1 MPIRTASKSNG
12 LKLILL
18 EFSDTARYTSL
29 MRRLIFWLPLV
40 CSLTLALPVGAATG
54 RVIKVLPLFMDQ
66 NGQHTLSP
74 SLYER
79 DAYQAE
85 LRRHPDKRAG
95 LLFEV
100 QWKTK
105 GKAATT
111 LKVRVELRGTASGA
125 LAKEYVLEKTVEPG
139 KWFSRWTPLKLEG
152 QEYLEFGEVT
162 AWRATLLEGDRVIG
176 EQRSFLW

>member
-1 MPIRTASKSNG
+1 MPIRTASKSNAPQ
-12 LKLILL
+12 LILL
-18 EFSDTARYTSL
+18 EFHDIARYTSP
-29 MRRLIFWLPLV
+29 MRRLLFWLPLV
-40 CSLTLALPVGAATG
+40 WLLTVALPAGAATG
-54 RVIKVLPLFMDQ
+54 RVMKVLPLFMDL

-85 LRRHPDKRAG
+85 LRRHPEKRAG

-105 GKAATT
+105 GKAAAP

-125 LAKEYVLEKTVEPG
+125 LAKEFMLEKIVVPP
-139 KWFSRWTPLKLEG
+139 KWFSHWTGLKLEG
-152 QEYLEFGEVT
+152 QEYLDFGEVT
-162 AWRATLLEGDRVIG
+162 AWRVTLFEGDRVLG
-176 EQRSFLW
+176 EQKSFLW